1 MRWWVGGIA
10 RLLGTTI
17 KKLSISDVQTWDL
30 VKYSKM
36 EVSIVDALT
45 SVTKSL
51 VKETKYNMNI
61 VELVSK
67 TPFQEFVNLEF
78 DLKVNK
84 VC

>member
-1 MRWWVGGIA
+1 
-10 RLLGTTI
+10 
-17 KKLSISDVQTWDL
+17 
-30 VKYSKM
+30 M

-45 SVTKSL
+45 SVTKTL

-67 TPFQEFVNLEF
+67 TPFPEFVNLEF